1 MQNAQRRGH
10 GKAGNNVLF
19 RLVFGCCFLMFL
31 PAAVAHR
38 LAPREA
44 SDAERDTVFA
54 EAARAAGTVTPFAF
68 MG

>member
-10 GKAGNNVLF
+10 GRTGSNVLF

-44 SDAERDTVFA
+44 SDPERGTVFG

>member
-1 MQNAQRRGH
+1 MQNVQRHGRGE
-10 GKAGNNVLF
+10 GGSNVLF
-19 RLVFGCCFLMFL
+19 RLVFGCCFVMFL

-38 LAPREA
+38 FAPRQA
-44 SDAERDTVFA
+44 SDPERGTVFG

>member
-1 MQNAQRRGH
+1 MQNPQRRSQG
-10 GKAGNNVLF
+10 ATGNSVLF

-44 SDAERDTVFA
+44 SEPERGSVFG